1 MNGSRS
7 RLDNTGNSVH
17 SRYTDDNSA
26 LNDLS
31 RLQKLAGEG
40 VYIRLHPEAHAKFLI
55 VDDQV
60 LVTSANIRDTSL
72 EKNIE
77 TGVLLKSANCQRFQ
91 VDVRTRLAP
100 GSKQHIRPSRA
111 DPVLEIHGN
120 LTSRNHLPLMAMLV
134 GRSQT
139 VG

>member
-1 MNGSRS
+1 MIEMIGNAQDNVLLCNWMLSHAKVESALARAAS
-7 RLDNTGNSVH
+7 RLNGRVHVLTTLETSVH

-60 LVTSANIRDTSL
+60 LVTSANIRETSL

-77 TGVLLKSANCQRFQ
+77 TAVLSSNPQIVNDFRSMFGGVSLDYF
-91 VDVRTRLAP
+91 
-100 GSKQHIRPSRA
+100 G
-111 DPVLEIHGN
+111 
-120 LTSRNHLPLMAMLV
+120 
-134 GRSQT
+134 
-139 VG
+139 